1 MADLKGKVAVI
12 TGAASGIGL
21 AGVEVFVAA
30 GAKVIAGDIQ
40 DEKGRALEGL
50 IAIQLHAGNPHKT
63 YVKQVL
69 LKVLEDGA
77 VLPFDQAT
85 LPSGSKKIDKP
96 KVVSAQGKNPPKKKT
111 PAKK

>member
-1 MADLKGKVAVI
+1 MTLVNGDSVPVGKDGHPI
-12 TGAASGIGL
+12 TPN
-21 AGVEVFVAA
+21 
-30 GAKVIAGDIQ
+30 K
-40 DEKGRALEGL
+40 GL

-69 LKVLEDGA
+69 LKVLEDGP
-77 VLPFDQAT
+77 VLAFDQAT

-96 KVVSAQGKNPPKKKT
+96 KVVSAQGKNPPAKKA